1 MISDIFL
8 LVHTSQFISHLSQ
21 CSGKRQERNSTN
33 TSQSQRE
40 LCSTDLLNNLLVPV
54 EATGCLCTDRSS
66 GINNCTFVVLP
77 ISMHGV
83 GCGRAPPHGE
93 PRHGV
98 TRSRV
103 AAQEP
108 ALYA

>member
-1 MISDIFL
+1 MISDSFL
-8 LVHTSQFISHLSQ
+8 LVRTSQFISHISQ
-21 CSGKRQERNSTN
+21 TLASDERGMPQTR
-33 TSQSQRE
+33 QSQRE
-40 LCSTDLLNNLLVPV
+40 LCSADLLNNLLVAV

-66 GINNCTFVVLP
+66 GINNCTFVVVP

-98 TRSRV
+98 TRSRA
-103 AAQEP
+103 AAQET